1 MIIIIIIS
9 GINITIIIVIIII
22 IIIFIII
29 IILDCSALRILL
41 PQSHSF
47 LCDKTF
53 DNLTWIQANLHTFN
67 F

>member
-29 IILDCSALRILL
+29 IILDCSSCLKNTSSPESLISLWQNVWQPHL
-41 PQSHSF
+41 NSGQF
-47 LCDKTF
+47 TYF
-53 DNLTWIQANLHTFN
+53 
-67 F
+67 